1 MPLVAIVGRPNVG
14 KSTLFNRL
22 TEEGGAITEDEPGV
36 TRDRLY
42 GTVRWHGRRFDLVD
56 TGGFV
61 PRSAE
66 RYEAA
71 VREQA
76 QIAVEE
82 ADLVLYVADARSG
95 LTDIDGEIAGR
106 LRKARAPALVAANK
120 ADRDEDRWN
129 APNFY
134 QLGLGEVVATSAESG
149 TGTGDLLDAIVQALP
164 PAAEGEGD
172 ALERT
177 RLAVVGRPN
186 VGKSSFVNALLG
198 HDRALVTDAPG
209 TTRDAVNTR
218 VQFEGTE
225 LELVDTAG
233 LRKKAQVEENVEFYA
248 TLRTERAL
256 GKADVAL
263 CLIDATVG
271 LERQDQ
277 RIVSQTAEH
286 KAGLVLGVNKWDLVE
301 KDSQTA
307 GRYAAFFQEKLGPL
321 GHAPIRFISALAR
334 QRIYDALEDALD
346 VAERRR
352 QRVQTST
359 LNDAL
364 REAVRD
370 HPPASHQGRHIKIN
384 YATQVRAAP
393 PVFAFFANEPEGVR
407 EGYRRY
413 LEGRLRET
421 FDFAG
426 VPLTLVFR
434 EK

>member
-1 MPLVAIVGRPNVG
+1 VG

-22 TEEGGAITEDEPGV
+22 TDEGGAITEDQPGV

-42 GTVRWHGRRFDLVD
+42 GTVQWSGRRLNLVD

-61 PRSAE
+61 PRSGE
-66 RYEAA
+66 RYEEA

-76 QIAVEE
+76 ERAVAE
-82 ADLVLYVADARSG
+82 ADLVVYVADARAG
-95 LTDIDGEIAGR
+95 LTDIDAEIANR
-106 LRKARAPALVAANK
+106 LRKAERPALVAANK

-129 APNFY
+129 AANFY

-149 TGTGDLLDAIVQALP
+149 TGTGDLLDAVTSALP
-164 PAAEGEGD
+164 PATPGEEE
-172 ALERT
+172 AAERT

-198 HDRALVTDAPG
+198 HDRALVTAAPG

-218 VQFEGTE
+218 VAFEGRE

-233 LRKKAQVEENVEFYA
+233 LRKQANVEEDVEFYA

-256 GKADVAL
+256 EEADVAL
-263 CLIDATVG
+263 CLVDATQG

-277 RIVSQTAEH
+277 RIVGQAAEQ

-301 KDSQTA
+301 KDDQTA
-307 GRYAAFFQEKLGPL
+307 GRYAAFFQDKLGPSS
-321 GHAPIRFISALAR
+321 HAPIRFISAKTH

-352 QRVQTST
+352 QRVQTPR

-370 HPPASHQGRHIKIN
+370 QPPASHQGRHIKIN
-384 YATQVRAAP
+384 YATQVGSAP
-393 PVFAFFANEPEGVR
+393 PVFAFFANEPDGVR
-407 EGYRRY
+407 AGYRRY
-413 LEGRLRET
+413 LEGRLREA

>member
-1 MPLVAIVGRPNVG
+1 VSLVALVGRPNVG

-22 TEEGGAITEDEPGV
+22 TEEGGAITAGAPGV

-42 GTVRWHGRRFDLVD
+42 GTVEWSGRRFDLVD

-66 RYEAA
+66 RFEAA
-71 VREQA
+71 VREQTE
-76 QIAVEE
+76 IAVDE
-82 ADLVLYVADARSG
+82 ADLVLYVADARTG
-95 LTDIDGEIAGR
+95 LTDIDAEIADR
-106 LRKARAPALVAANK
+106 LRKADRPAVIVANK

-129 APNFY
+129 AANFY
-134 QLGLGEVVATSAESG
+134 QLGLGEVFATSAESG
-149 TGTGDLLDAIVQALP
+149 SGTGDLLDAVLEQLP
-164 PAAEGEGD
+164 EAPEEEADAE
-172 ALERT
+172 RPT
-177 RLAVVGRPN
+177 RVAVAGRPN

-198 HDRALVTDAPG
+198 HDRTLVTETPG

-218 VQFEGTE
+218 VAFEGRE

-233 LRKKAQVEENVEFYA
+233 LRKQAQVEENVEFYA
-248 TLRTERAL
+248 TLRTERAVRS
-256 GKADVAL
+256 GDVVL
-263 CLIDATVG
+263 CIVDATQG

-277 RIVSQTAEH
+277 RIISQAAEH
-286 KAGLVLGVNKWDLVE
+286 QAGLVLGVNKWDLVE
-301 KDSQTA
+301 KDSSTA
-307 GRYAAFFQEKLGPL
+307 GRYADFFREKLGPL
-321 GHAPIRFISALAR
+321 GHVPIRFISARTR
-334 QRIYDALEDALD
+334 QRIYDALVDALD

-352 QRVQTST
+352 QRVQTSK

-370 HPPASHQGRHIKIN
+370 HPPASHQGRHVKIN
-384 YATQVRAAP
+384 YATQVRSAP
-393 PVFAFFANEPEGVR
+393 PVFAFFANHPEGVR
-407 EGYRRY
+407 ESYQRY